1 MTPVSNSGLAG
12 SGWCP
17 AAARWSVFPPPAG
30 GDITVRAQPDAA
42 PATRPRPA
50 APPAQFRVTATNP
63 GPAAGHVTG
72 PATNGW
78 RGQLGCSPPR
88 PSSGRGDTSVESR
101 SCRRADQLS

>member
-17 AAARWSVFPPPAG
+17 AAAQWSVFPPPAG

-78 RGQLGCSPPR
+78 RGQLGAALR
-88 PSSGRGDTSVESR
+88 PAPALAEATPQSSQEAAGGQIS
-101 SCRRADQLS
+101 